1 MEGRCYTSKHPKRR
15 TAKEMPLYVP
25 STSKTLGGWA
35 SALKARVEQG
45 LQPDYTFPKL
55 SVPRGSTIEDRRVRF
70 LDGPTKSAD
79 VIKAMR
85 WILRIEDFMTASE
98 PPARTSLQPELQQTS
113 AAANSRAALSCTSA
127 ARAAA
132 LLRSAL

>member
-1 MEGRCYTSKHPKRR
+1 MLCMLAALRVRDAQRATLTFPRSGDAAVEGRCYTSKHPKRR

-55 SVPRGSTIEDRRVRF
+55 SVPRGS
-70 LDGPTKSAD
+70 
-79 VIKAMR
+79 
-85 WILRIEDFMTASE
+85 
-98 PPARTSLQPELQQTS
+98 
-113 AAANSRAALSCTSA
+113 
-127 ARAAA
+127 
-132 LLRSAL
+132 